1 MFTGTAAV
9 KKLAGKSNPEW
20 QPISAREQEL
30 RRQKIK
36 RELEESELARRE
48 PEMALT
54 GCKPFNIG

>member
-9 KKLAGKSNPEW
+9 KKLARGKSNPEW

-54 GCKPFNIG
+54 G